1 MQINR
6 NLIASLAITSIFI
19 AGFATL
25 QLKGDDPAK
34 EITQPLVTASPTES
48 VPEEQSLV
56 IEEPAIEIEDP
67 NPKKLPAGN
76 IWTYNCEI
84 PVQLPESFLLTCGDG
99 GWYVYNIKWQSWG
112 EKVAKAT
119 AIYSENVCE
128 PSCAEGYR
136 VEAPV
141 TLTLTTFTNPGKK
154 IYLTNLDMRASTE
167 KNFNNGDR
175 SLTWDL
181 GEFAKMMDSE

>member
-1 MQINR
+1 MKINR
-6 NLIASLAITSIFI
+6 NIAASLAISALLGGLI
-19 AGFATL
+19 GWL
-25 QLKGDDPAK
+25 VSSDDQPTQ
-34 EITQPLVTASPTES
+34 TQPKSVQTAEATQTPSAS
-48 VPEEQSLV
+48 Q
-56 IEEPAIEIEDP
+56 EPAEVFEDP
-67 NPKKLPAGN
+67 NPNELPASN

-112 EKVAKAT
+112 ESEAKAT

-141 TLTLTTFTNPGKK
+141 DLTLSTFTKPGKK

-167 KNFNNGDR
+167 KNFNNGSR
-175 SLTWDL
+175 SLAWDL